1 MNQRR
6 CHESPR
12 GKEGVRA
19 RGGRSLPP
27 LLGCPGASG
36 GTGSSLPSLQAVRP
50 PPLVRAETWSHP
62 STAPAGS
69 RDRGASSPMPRTLPQ
84 GPPSLSLRPCHPL
97 PLCPRGCTQ
106 SARVTLCSET
116 PRGGQPTKHKARTS
130 DL

>member
-69 RDRGASSPMPRTLPQ
+69 RDRGASSPMPQTLPQ